1 MNPDIKEEIKQ
12 KIDIVDLISRY
23 ITLKKAG
30 SIYKANC
37 PFHNE
42 NTPSFAVNQSL
53 QIFKCFGCGKGGDV
67 FTFLMEIEG
76 IEFKD
81 ALIRLGEMADIDVSK
96 YLNTYHPNKKA
107 DTYLRIN
114 EAALNFFNYVLT
126 STPSGKP
133 ALEYLKDKRGYT
145 INQINELKLG
155 YAPNSWDSLYKYL
168 TLNKKFDEK
177 DIEDVGL
184 IKRSKTKYFDAFR
197 GRITIP
203 LINERDELV
212 GFSGRTIVND
222 EPKYLN
228 TKETPLFKKS
238 RFLFNLNNAKME
250 MKRQKYVI
258 VSEGIFDALTPYIK
272 GVKNII
278 ASQGTALTQDQVKL
292 IKRYCETMI
301 LFFDNDSAGNE
312 ATVRGIEVAQN
323 GGLMVKIAT
332 LPIGFKDPDEAAKE
346 NIDIIYKCGDEA
358 LNAFD
363 YFFKYAEKRFNV
375 KDAYGK
381 SQAAKFLKPKIG
393 RITDEVLKSHYTK
406 KLAELLEISESAVT
420 DDNTYSKA
428 ETPLAENPN
437 IEFEA
442 PQVSLLTIYLLNSDR
457 KNFNKYYKYSVEHK
471 LLRNDELELL
481 SDYKKNV
488 LALKKDRAEYI
499 QDSPFKDKLEYSFL
513 QSLGDFTT
521 NTELADKILNDMTA
535 KALNVK
541 LKQKLSR
548 ISDKIKQA
556 EASKDA
562 KKLDLLQKKFNILA
576 KKLSTKH

>member
-12 KIDIVDLISRY
+12 KLDIVDLISRY

-42 NTPSFAVNQSL
+42 NTPSFAVNQGL
-53 QIFKCFGCGKGGDV
+53 QIFKCFGCGKGGDI

-81 ALIRLGEMADIDVSK
+81 ALIRLGEMADIDVSR
-96 YLNTYHPNKKA
+96 YLSTYHPNKKIE
-107 DTYLRIN
+107 TYIRIN

-126 STPSGKP
+126 STDAGKP
-133 ALEYLKDKRGYT
+133 ALSYLKDKRGYT
-145 INQINELKLG
+145 TSQINELKLG
-155 YAPNSWDSLYKYL
+155 YAPNTWDSLYTYL
-168 TLNKKFDEK
+168 TTNKKFNEI
-177 DIEDVGL
+177 DILDVGL
-184 IKRSKTKYFDAFR
+184 IKKGKSKYYDAFR

-203 LINERDELV
+203 LVNERDELV
-212 GFSGRTIVND
+212 GFSGRTIVGD

-228 TKETPLFKKS
+228 TKETSLFKKS

-250 MKRQKYVI
+250 MKRQKFVI

-272 GVKNII
+272 GIKNII

-292 IKRYCETMI
+292 IKRYCETMV

-312 ATVRGIEVAQN
+312 ATIRGIEVAQN
-323 GGLMVKIAT
+323 SGLMVKIAT
-332 LPIGFKDPDEAAKE
+332 LPVGFKDPDDAARE
-346 NIDIIYKCGDEA
+346 NIDIIFKCGDEA
-358 LNAFD
+358 INAFD
-363 YFFKYAEKRFNV
+363 YFFKYAEKKFNA

-381 SQAAKFLKPKIG
+381 SQIAKFLKPKIG
-393 RITDEVLKSHYTK
+393 RITDEVLKAHYTK
-406 KLAELLEISESAVT
+406 KLAELLEINESAFTVN
-420 DDNTYSKA
+420 DYSAKPK
-428 ETPLAENPN
+428 TSLVNDP
-437 IEFEA
+437 IFEFEV
-442 PQVSLLTIYLLNSDR
+442 PQVSTLLVYLLNSDR
-457 KNFNKYYKYSVEHK
+457 KNFNKYFKISTK
-471 LLRNDELELL
+471 NKILRNDEFELL
-481 SDYKKNV
+481 SDYKKNIIT
-488 LALKKDRAEYI
+488 LKKDKSLYI
-499 QDSPFKDKLEYSFL
+499 QESIFKEKLEYSFL

-521 NTELADKILNDMTA
+521 NEELADKILNDLTT
-535 KALNVK
+535 KAINVK

-548 ISDKIKQA
+548 IGDKIKEA